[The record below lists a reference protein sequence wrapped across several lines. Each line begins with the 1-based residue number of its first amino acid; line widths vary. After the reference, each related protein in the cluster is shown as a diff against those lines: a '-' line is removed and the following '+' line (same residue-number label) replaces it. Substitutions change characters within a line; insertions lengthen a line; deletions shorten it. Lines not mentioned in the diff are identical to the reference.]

1 MTRLMALRIAIGEME
16 KKRRAASRDGRGL
29 FPAEDMEDEFRR
41 ADETVL
47 ALKEICQAMQCE
59 GVKKSIAAW
68 QKDLMED
75 PESIRLSMS
84 DLESR

>member
-1 MTRLMALRIAIGEME
+1 MTRLQALRTAITEME
-16 KKRRAASRDGRGL
+16 KKRRGYSARGDGMTPMPG
-29 FPAEDMEDEFRR
+29 MEDEFRK

-47 ALKEICQAMQCE
+47 ALQVMQVE

-75 PESIRLSMS
+75 PESIRLAMS

>member
-1 MTRLMALRIAIGEME
+1 MTRLQALRTAITEME
-16 KKRRAASRDGRGL
+16 KKRRGYSARGDGMTPMPG
-29 FPAEDMEDEFRR
+29 MEDEFRK

-47 ALKEICQAMQCE
+47 ALKEICQVMQVE

-75 PESIRLSMS
+75 PESIRLAMS

>member
-1 MTRLMALRIAIGEME
+1 MTRLMALRIAISEME
-16 KKRRAASRDGRGL
+16 KKRRAASRDGRGM

-47 ALKEICQAMQCE
+47 ALKEICQALQAE
-59 GVKKSIAAW
+59 SVKKSIAKW
-68 QKDLMED
+68 QMDLIED
-75 PESIRLSMS
+75 PESVKLAMS